1 MNCTGETLNRYNAGY
16 YSQASMRIGLVLFG
30 NGAIDEDG
38 TISEGVLVEELI
50 ADIGVVQTGAAGI
63 EHGNGFT
70 LAQRASRQHIRT
82 LASPAG

>member
-1 MNCTGETLNRYNAGY
+1 
-16 YSQASMRIGLVLFG
+16 MRIGLVLFG